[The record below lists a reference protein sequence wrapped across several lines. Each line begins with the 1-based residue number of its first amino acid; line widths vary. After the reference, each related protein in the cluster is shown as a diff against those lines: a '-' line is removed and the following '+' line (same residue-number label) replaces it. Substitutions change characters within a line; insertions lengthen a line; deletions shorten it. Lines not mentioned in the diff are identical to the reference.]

1 VNNVDRVNRYDINHN
16 LMGYTEND
24 PNNSRMKYEYD
35 NLGKRIG
42 YYEKSLNN
50 DRWVYHKY

>member
-1 VNNVDRVNRYDINHN
+1 
-16 LMGYTEND
+16 MGYTEND